1 MTIQQ
6 SVNNLLYSQ
15 LDDWDLAK
23 TNYNDLTG
31 VLTREVMINEQTIKI
46 QYNPNRIRSSAAK
59 TDDVSISQRPCFLCG
74 ENRPPAQTSVDFS
87 DEYEI
92 LVNPYPIFPKHLT
105 IVNKQHIQQSLG
117 GHFKTLLQL
126 SKALDEFTVFYN
138 GPQCGASAPD
148 HLHFQAGS
156 HGVMPIEKELESIPI
171 LPIPHFYNNEVYAM
185 NDGYRKAIVL
195 KGKEENLLTDL
206 FHSVWN
212 FLIEKVSGKPEPM
225 VNVLARWQGSAWQ
238 IVIFLREKHR
248 PRQFYA
254 KASQQI
260 LLSPASVDFGG
271 LLITPREADFYKLD
285 AQTIRD
291 IFQQVTISES
301 KWMSIIN

>member
-6 SVNNLLYSQ
+6 SVNDLLLSQ
-15 LDDWDLAK
+15 LNDWDLAK
-23 TNYNDLTG
+23 TNYSDLAG
-31 VLTREVMINEQTIKI
+31 LRTRQLIVNRQTIKI

-59 TDDVSISQRPCFLCG
+59 VDNVSISQRPCFLCG
-74 ENRPPAQTSVDFS
+74 ENRPTAQAHVDFF

-105 IVNKQHIQQSLG
+105 IVNKHHIKQRLG

-126 SKALDEFTVFYN
+126 SKALNEFTIFYN

-156 HGVMPIEKELESIPI
+156 RGVMPIENELALMPM
-171 LPIPHFYNNEVYAM
+171 LPIPHFHNNEVLAM
-185 NDGYRKAIVL
+185 DDGFRKAIVI
-195 KGKEENLLTDL
+195 KGNEADLMTDL
-206 FHSVWN
+206 FQIVWN
-212 FLIEKVSGKPEPM
+212 DLIKMVPGEPEPM
-225 VNVLARWQGSAWQ
+225 VNVLARWQDEAWQ
-238 IVIFLREKHR
+238 IVIFLRGKHR

-254 KASQQI
+254 KAPQQI

-271 LLITPREADFYKLD
+271 LLITPREEDFYKLD

-291 IFQQVTISES
+291 IFQQVTIDER
-301 KWMSIIN
+301 KWMDIIK

>member
-6 SVNNLLYSQ
+6 SVNNLLLSQ
-15 LDDWDLAK
+15 LNNWDLAK
-23 TNYNDLTG
+23 TNYHDLAG
-31 VLTREVMINEQTIKI
+31 VLTRQIIVNGQTIKI

-59 TDDVSISQRPCFLCG
+59 VDDVSISQRPCFLCG
-74 ENRPPAQTSVDFS
+74 ENRPPAQASVDFS

-105 IVNKQHIQQSLG
+105 IVNKEHTQQRLG

-126 SKALDEFTVFYN
+126 SKSLDEFTIFYN

-156 HGVMPIEKELESIPI
+156 MGVMPIENELESIPM
-171 LPIPHFYNNEVYAM
+171 LPIQHFQHNGVFAM
-185 NDGYRKAIVL
+185 DDGFRKAIVL
-195 KGKEENLLTDL
+195 KGNEADLMTDL
-206 FHSVWN
+206 FQSVWN
-212 FLIEKVSGKPEPM
+212 YLIKKIPGEPEPM
-225 VNVLARWQGSAWQ
+225 VNILARWQNEAWQ

-254 KASQQI
+254 KAPQQL

-271 LLITPREADFYKLD
+271 LLITPREEDFYKLD
-285 AQTIRD
+285 AETIRD
-291 IFQQVTISES
+291 IFQQVSIDES
-301 KWMSIIN
+301 KWMNIIN